1 MQNKEQFIL
10 TQNKWATE
18 REILQELKKSP
29 IFYGRYQALN
39 SDWKQ
44 RFMEFC
50 TGRKTLPLTYDPFF
64 KKIFHPDIHP
74 DRLSRLLSSLLDHKV
89 TVIRILPTEETLL
102 EGGALLIMD
111 ILVELEDGS
120 LANVEVQ
127 KIPYNFPA
135 ERMSCYSAD
144 LLLRQYNRVKGERG
158 KEFKYNDIK
167 KVYTIILYEKS
178 TSEFHMIPDKF
189 VHIGKTV
196 FDTGLSLELLQE
208 YCLVALDVF
217 REIPYSKDRSERNAW
232 IGLLATESVDAAE
245 LLIRDYPWLAEIY
258 EEIAGYMRNPEEVLT
273 MFSDALKILDNNTVQ
288 YMIEEQAQ
296 KLEEQL
302 RQLDAQT
309 QLLDEQ
315 GRQLDEQALQLA
327 AKDQQLKNKDEQLAE
342 SAYKVS
348 ISIYQD
354 LGLTKDETLQKIMTK
369 YSLSK
374 ELAEQK
380 IALYW

>member
-111 ILVELEDGS
+111 ILVELEDGA

-178 TSEFHMIPDKF
+178 TSEFHM
-189 VHIGKTV
+189 
-196 FDTGLSLELLQE
+196 
-208 YCLVALDVF
+208 
-217 REIPYSKDRSERNAW
+217 IPYSKDRSERNAW

-302 RQLDAQT
+302 RQLDEQT
-309 QLLDEQ
+309 QLLNSQ
-315 GRQLDEQALQLA
+315 NKQLDEQA
-327 AKDQQLKNKDEQLAE
+327 QQLKEKDRQLAE
-342 SAYKVS
+342 AEYKIS

-354 LGLTKDETLQKIMTK
+354 LELTKENAVQRLMKKFNISQA
-369 YSLSK
+369 
-374 ELAEQK
+374 LAEQK
-380 IALYW
+380 VIMYW